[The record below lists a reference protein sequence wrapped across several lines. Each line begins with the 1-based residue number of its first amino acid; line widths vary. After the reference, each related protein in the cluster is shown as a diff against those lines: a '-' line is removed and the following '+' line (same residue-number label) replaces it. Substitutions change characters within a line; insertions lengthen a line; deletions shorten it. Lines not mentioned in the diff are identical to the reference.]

1 MENKVIEA
9 GKYTF
14 IKTTYNDI
22 SVLIEKDSGYYNATK
37 ICKDNG
43 KRFGNLSQNSDF
55 KDMILSVS
63 AGAGIP
69 ACGLIMKINEDIP
82 DAHKDVRGTYIH
94 PLLVNYV
101 CQWANKAYAVKVS
114 IMMNLINEEAKLK
127 CSTFE
132 SQLETEKRFVETL
145 KDKNN
150 SLEKQVAELIKSN
163 EIIKTQN
170 DELIKTNK
178 EQTEQIDY
186 LINLSSASYYKL
198 NDVQRDMNT
207 LIDASTKVK
216 DEIKMI
222 PIKDKKL
229 GEVHDVIII
238 YTSEFKPKN
247 ETIRTRIKNDE
258 LWLGTYIGQEKNYNS
273 SVPED
278 AKQIYVSDSNRLDTY
293 YKLISTKDIEQ
304 LIVKTYQRSILIKDI
319 NVERFI
325 DIIDDNLNLDST
337 STSVKNLDVII
348 ERINHRHKQ
357 EKIINKKRSIHENY
371 NNTHIII
378 NNWKRLIYCLVDEK
392 LTPITMVNEP
402 EKYIWNYRCGKG
414 GINLFEISE
423 SMLDKFE
430 FTDKSDSR
438 ITYEE

>member
-1 MENKVIEA
+1 MNSKEL
-9 GKYTF
+9 
-14 IKTTYNDI
+14 I
-22 SVLIEKDSGYYNATK
+22 S
-37 ICKDNG
+37 
-43 KRFGNLSQNSDF
+43 
-55 KDMILSVS
+55 
-63 AGAGIP
+63 
-69 ACGLIMKINEDIP
+69 
-82 DAHKDVRGTYIH
+82 H
-94 PLLVNYV
+94 PLLVNFLCEHV
-101 CQWANKAYAVKVS
+101 NIEYAVKVS
-114 IMMNLINEEAKLK
+114 IMMNLINEEAKLR
-127 CSTFE
+127 CSIFE
-132 SQLETEKRFVETL
+132 SQLESQKRYNESL
-145 KDKNN
+145 KSDNN
-150 SLEKQVAELIKSN
+150 SLTKKVEEQTTKINELIKIN
-163 EIIKTQN
+163 N
-170 DELIKTNK
+170 

-247 ETIRTRIKNDE
+247 ETIRTHIKNDE

-293 YKLISTKDIEQ
+293 YKLISTKDIEH

-348 ERINHRHKQ
+348 ERINNRHKQ
-357 EKIINKKRSIHENY
+357 EEIINKKRLIHDKY

-378 NNWKRLIYCLVDEK
+378 NNWRRLIYCLVDEK

-414 GINLFEISE
+414 GINIFEISE

-430 FTDKSDSR
+430 FTDKPDSR
-438 ITYEE
+438 ITYEN